1 MEYVTHY
8 DDDKEHQIKQY
19 TKKDFDIN
27 DDWSQ
32 HTSIAYVLNG
42 KKDNGY
48 YVEIGAGH
56 YKDGNHSYPLE
67 TEHGWKGVSIDT
79 SQHLVDQFN
88 ANRKNPCILA
98 NALTFHWDAYFKEN
112 DFPEEID
119 FLTID
124 IDFEPSKYNN
134 LLALINLPILRK
146 KFKFIA
152 IEHAAHVFY
161 QNEELRKAQRIVL
174 SALGYHLM
182 YRGHTDDIW
191 TIEKISTMNG
201 FDQIPHI
208 DFENI

>member
-1 MEYVTHY
+1 MEYKLHH
-8 DDDKEHQIKQY
+8 DGEIQHQVKILRIE
-19 TKKDFDIN
+19 DFSIDES
-27 DDWSQ
+27 WSQ
-32 HTSIAYVLNG
+32 HTSLAYVLND

-67 TEHGWKGVSIDT
+67 TQHSWKGVSIDC
-79 SQHLVDQFN
+79 SEYLVNQFN
-88 ANRKNPCILA
+88 ANRKNPCVLGD
-98 NALTFHWDAYFKEN
+98 ALTFDWDSYFKEN

-124 IDFEPSKYNN
+124 IDFDPNKYNN

-152 IEHAAHVFY
+152 IEHAADIFY

-174 SALGYHLM
+174 SALGYSLI

-191 TIEKISTMNG
+191 SKDKMGTMNG
-201 FDQIPHI
+201 LDQIPHLE
-208 DFENI
+208 FKNI